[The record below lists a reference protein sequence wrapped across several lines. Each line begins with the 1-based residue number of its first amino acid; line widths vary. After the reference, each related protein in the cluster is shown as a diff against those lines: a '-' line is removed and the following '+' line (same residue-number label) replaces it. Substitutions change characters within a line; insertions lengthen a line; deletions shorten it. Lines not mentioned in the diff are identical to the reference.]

1 MRRVLI
7 IVVLSLSSLL
17 GVTAQSSSGEWLSK
31 LNASMG
37 SRYAWNISVATG
49 GESFMGYYMVQGD
62 AYYLTL
68 GVMEVYSDGKLRY
81 EINNSRKEVTEDRV
95 NLKSQDLLTNPT
107 RAFSF
112 VDKEYTITLKSQ
124 SASGAVLK
132 LVPRDVS
139 LGLSDIELT
148 LQKSGGAVLP
158 TKIVYNYDGD
168 TIAIQ
173 LTPLSVADKSL
184 PRWSK
189 ESYRAYDIV
198 SFL

>member
-1 MRRVLI
+1 MRRVLLI
-7 IVVLSLSSLL
+7 LAITLCALCGLS
-17 GVTAQSSSGEWLSK
+17 AQTTSQEWISK
-31 LNASMG
+31 LNTSMG
-37 SRYAWNISVATG
+37 SRYAWNISVTSG
-49 GESFMGYYMVQGD
+49 GESFVGYYMVDGD

-112 VDKEYTITLKSQ
+112 VDKEYTITVKSQ
-124 SASGAVLK
+124 SSVGAVLR
-132 LVPRDVS
+132 LVPKDTS
-139 LGLSDIELT
+139 LGLSDVELT

-158 TKIVYNYDGD
+158 TMIVYNYDGD
-168 TIAIQ
+168 SVAIA
-173 LTPLSVADKSL
+173 LTRLSVADKKL
-184 PRWSK
+184 PHWNK

>member
-1 MRRVLI
+1 MRRVFLI
-7 IVVLSLSSLL
+7 FALTLGMLCGLS
-17 GVTAQSSSGEWLSK
+17 AQTTSAEWISK

-49 GESFMGYYMVQGD
+49 GESFVGYYMVEGD

-68 GVMEVYSDGKLRY
+68 GTMEVYSDGKLRY

-112 VDKEYTITLKSQ
+112 VDKEYSITIKQQ
-124 SASGAVLK
+124 SSSGAVLK
-132 LVPRDVS
+132 LVPKDTS
-139 LGLSDIELT
+139 LGISHVELT
-148 LQKSGGAVLP
+148 LQKSGGQVLP

-168 TIAIQ
+168 SVAIA
-173 LTPLSVADKSL
+173 LSRLSVADKKL

>member
-1 MRRVLI
+1 
-7 IVVLSLSSLL
+7 
-17 GVTAQSSSGEWLSK
+17 
-31 LNASMG
+31 
-37 SRYAWNISVATG
+37 
-49 GESFMGYYMVQGD
+49 
-62 AYYLTL
+62 
-68 GVMEVYSDGKLRY
+68 MEVYSDGKLRY

>member
-1 MRRVLI
+1 MLCG
-7 IVVLSLSSLL
+7 LS
-17 GVTAQSSSGEWLSK
+17 AQTTSAEWISK

-49 GESFMGYYMVQGD
+49 GESFVGYYMVEGD

-68 GVMEVYSDGKLRY
+68 GTMEVYSDGKLRY

-112 VDKEYTITLKSQ
+112 VAKEYSITIKQQ
-124 SASGAVLK
+124 SSSGAVLK
-132 LVPRDVS
+132 LVPKDTS
-139 LGLSDIELT
+139 LGISHVELT
-148 LQKSGGAVLP
+148 LQKSGGQVLP

-168 TIAIQ
+168 SVAIA
-173 LTPLSVADKSL
+173 LSRLSVADKKL

>member
-7 IVVLSLSSLL
+7 IVVLSLCTLFGAS
-17 GVTAQSSSGEWLSK
+17 AQSTPGEWLSK

-37 SRYAWNISVATG
+37 SRYAWNISVTTG
-49 GESFMGYYMVQGD
+49 GESFVGYYMVQGD

-173 LTPLSVADKSL
+173 LTSLSVADKSL
-184 PRWSK
+184 PRWNK

>member
-1 MRRVLI
+1 MKRVLLI
-7 IVVLSLSSLL
+7 FALTLGMLCSLS
-17 GVTAQSSSGEWLSK
+17 AQTTSQEWISK

-37 SRYAWNISVATG
+37 SRYAWNITVQTG
-49 GESFMGYYMVQGD
+49 GESFVGYYMVEGD

-112 VDKEYTITLKSQ
+112 VDKEYSISIKSQ
-124 SASGAVLK
+124 SSAGAVLK
-132 LVPRDVS
+132 LVPKDTS
-139 LGLSDIELT
+139 LGLSEVELT
-148 LQKSGGAVLP
+148 LQKSGTAVLP

-168 TIAIQ
+168 SVAIA
-173 LTPLSVADKSL
+173 LSGLSVADKKL